1 MKLSSKTPIDALL
14 DGGLQTGLVTHL
26 YGPAGSGKTTFALQ
40 AAISV
45 ALLGYDV
52 LFFDAEETLQSNRL
66 RQVLGR
72 EESINVLRRITV
84 SQLSSFQDQRNQF
97 LELME
102 NGGEPWGLQSL
113 KLVVVDTIAK
123 HYRLEAAEHPQGK
136 VFRRLAEEQ
145 LPALLGAAR
154 RTDIAVLILNQV
166 SPDFSHAQDIRP
178 AGGDAVS
185 RVSKYEIRLE
195 TDRTTECTRWATI
208 EKTPKPGQ
216 TGKRVRYAIT
226 SAGLAQPAMLD

>member
-1 MKLSSKTPIDALL
+1 LKFPSKTPIDALV

-26 YGPAGSGKTTFALQ
+26 YGPAGSGKTTFALH
-40 AAISV
+40 ASITA

-52 LFFDAEETLQSNRL
+52 LYFDAEEALPSNRL
-66 RQVLGR
+66 QQLLGR
-72 EESINVLRRITV
+72 DESINVLRRITI
-84 SQLSSFQDQRNQF
+84 SQLTSFQEQRNQF
-97 LELME
+97 LNLME
-102 NGGEPWGLQSL
+102 NGGEPWGLQNL

-123 HYRLEAAEHPQGK
+123 HYRLEVAKHPQGK
-136 VFRRLAEEQ
+136 VFRRLTEEQ

-166 SPDFSHAQDIRP
+166 TPDFSHAQKIKP
-178 AGGDAVS
+178 VGGDAVS

-195 TDRTTECTRWATI
+195 MDCTTKCIKWATV

-216 TGKRVRYAIT
+216 IGKKIEYVIT
-226 SAGLAQPAMLD
+226 SVGLTQPATLD